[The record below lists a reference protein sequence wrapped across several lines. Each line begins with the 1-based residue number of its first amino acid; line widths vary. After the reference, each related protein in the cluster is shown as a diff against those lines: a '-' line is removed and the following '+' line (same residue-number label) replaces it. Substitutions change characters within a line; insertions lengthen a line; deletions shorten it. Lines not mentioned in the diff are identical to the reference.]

1 MFILYKYKTNCV
13 SFSVL
18 FYQSYIMSLSTL
30 LINIFLVLFIV
41 LGFFHYK
48 FSYWKFRGFV
58 TTRPRNP
65 LGDFY
70 DVGFRYHFVEKFG
83 VLYQKFKTKAKIIGT
98 YISVAPSLI
107 LIDLDL
113 IRIILVKDFHYFQ
126 DRGVYYNERDDPLT
140 AHLFA
145 IEGEKWR
152 RLRNSLSPTFTS
164 GRMKQMFFT
173 ISDKGGDLI
182 KYIENNHVKTQSSLS
197 TKDISQRFTA
207 EAIGS
212 CVFGLDVHALKS
224 TDVPDI
230 LHMAKETFDSTPL
243 TALYL
248 FFISTY
254 RSIARS
260 LRCRVFKKSVPDFFI
275 PLLGNTVKYREDNK
289 IFRNDFLNMV
299 MNLKNRGTIF
309 DDRPIDIGGK
319 INFIEMCAQ
328 SFIFFF
334 AGFETSSTAMA
345 FALYFLAKYPEV
357 QDKVRDEIKRVKQVH
372 NNEISYDAL
381 MEMTYLNQVFNETLR
396 LFPPVGSLI
405 RKALVDYK
413 IPDTDLII
421 PKGTLITI
429 PVYGIQRDPDIY
441 PDPDK
446 FDPNR
451 FAPETMQKRH
461 PYSFLPFGEGPRNC
475 IGMRFGQI
483 QSKYGMATIVDNF
496 EIRVNKKTQEPL
508 KIDLSTPN
516 MGAKGGIWLDVTKL

>member
-1 MFILYKYKTNCV
+1 MLNPA
-13 SFSVL
+13 L
-18 FYQSYIMSLSTL
+18 GYIL
-30 LINIFLVLFIV
+30 LILFII
-41 LGFFHYK
+41 LGFLHYK
-48 FSYWKFRGFV
+48 FSYWSYRGFES
-58 TTRPRNP
+58 TKPWNP

-83 VLYQKFKTKAKIIGT
+83 VLYQKFKTKAKIFGT
-98 YISVAPSLI
+98 YISIAPSLI
-107 LIDLDL
+107 VTDLDL
-113 IRIILVKDFHYFQ
+113 LRIILVKDFQYFQ
-126 DRGVYYNERDDPLT
+126 DRGVYFNEKDDPLS

-152 RLRNSLSPTFTS
+152 RLRNSLSSSFTS
-164 GRMKQMFFT
+164 GRIKKMFFI
-173 ISDKGGDLI
+173 ISDKGQDLI
-182 KYIENNHVKTQSSLS
+182 KYISDNYVSKQMTLSS
-197 TKDISQRFTA
+197 KDISQRFTA
-207 EAIGS
+207 EVIGS
-212 CVFGLDVHALKS
+212 CVFGLDVNALKS

-254 RSIARS
+254 RSLARS
-260 LRCRVFKKSVPDFFI
+260 LKCRIFKTSVREFFI
-275 PLLGNTVKYREDNK
+275 PLLSNTVKHREENN

-309 DDRPIDIGGK
+309 DDKPIDEAGK
-319 INFIEMCAQ
+319 ISFIEMCAQ

-345 FALYFLAKYPEV
+345 FALYFIAKYPNV
-357 QDKVRDEIKRVKQVH
+357 QVKVREEVKRIKQLH

-381 MEMTYLNQVFNETLR
+381 MKMTYLNQVFNETLR
-396 LFPPVGSLI
+396 LYPPVGSLI

-413 IPDTDLII
+413 IPETELVI

-429 PVYGIQRDPDIY
+429 PVYGIQRDPEIY
-441 PDPDK
+441 PEPDTFDPD
-446 FDPNR
+446 R
-451 FAPETMQKRH
+451 FALEAVQKRH

-483 QSKYGMATIVDNF
+483 QSKYGLATIIDNF
-496 EIRVNKKTQEPL
+496 EISINAKTQEPL

-516 MGAKGGIWLDVTKL
+516 MGAKGGIWLDITKI

>member
-1 MFILYKYKTNCV
+1 MI
-13 SFSVL
+13 SPVL
-18 FYQSYIMSLSTL
+18 IYVL
-30 LINIFLVLFIV
+30 LVLFIIA
-41 LGFFHYK
+41 GFFHYK
-48 FSYWKFRGFV
+48 FCYWSLRGFV
-58 TTRPRNP
+58 STRPWNP

-83 VLYQKFKTKAKIIGT
+83 VLYQKFKTKAKIFGT
-98 YISVAPSLI
+98 YISVAPSLVVT
-107 LIDLDL
+107 DLDL
-113 IRIILVKDFHYFQ
+113 VRTILVKDFQYFQ

-182 KYIENNHVKTQSSLS
+182 KYVTENHVNKQMMLE

-212 CVFGLDVHALKS
+212 CVFGLDVYALKS
-224 TDVPDI
+224 TAVPDI

-254 RSIARS
+254 RSLARS
-260 LRCRVFKKSVPDFFI
+260 LRCRIFKRSVREFFI
-275 PLLGNTVKYREDNK
+275 PLLGNTVKHREDK
-289 IFRNDFLNMV
+289 QIFRNDFLNMV

-309 DDRPIDIGGK
+309 DDKPINDAGK
-319 INFIEMCAQ
+319 ITFLEMCAQ

-345 FALYFLAKYPEV
+345 FALYFLAKYPKV
-357 QDKVRDEIKRVKQVH
+357 QDNVRDEVKRVKQQH
-372 NNEISYDAL
+372 NNEITYDAL

-396 LFPPVGSLI
+396 LYPPVGALI

-413 IPDTDLII
+413 VPDTDLII
-421 PKGTLITI
+421 PGGTLITI
-429 PVYGIQRDPDIY
+429 PVYGIQRDPEIY
-441 PDPDK
+441 HDPETFDPD
-446 FDPNR
+446 R
-451 FAPETMQKRH
+451 FTAEAMQKRH
-461 PYSFLPFGEGPRNC
+461 PYAFLPFGEGPRNC

-483 QSKYGMATIVDNF
+483 QSKYGLATIVDNF
-496 EIRVNKKTQEPL
+496 RIGVNARTQEPL
-508 KIDLSTPN
+508 RIDLSTPN
-516 MGAKGGIWLDVTKL
+516 MGAKGGIWLDITKL

>member
-1 MFILYKYKTNCV
+1 MI
-13 SFSVL
+13 SPL
-18 FYQSYIMSLSTL
+18 FGY
-30 LINIFLVLFIV
+30 IFLIIFIV

-48 FSYWKFRGFV
+48 FSYWSDRGFES
-58 TTRPRNP
+58 TKPWNP

-83 VLYQKFKTKAKIIGT
+83 ILYQKFKTKAKIFGT
-98 YISVAPSLI
+98 YISIAPSLI
-107 LIDLDL
+107 VTDLDL
-113 IRIILVKDFHYFQ
+113 LRTILVKDFQYFQ
-126 DRGVYYNERDDPLT
+126 DRGVYYNEKDDPLT

-173 ISDKGGDLI
+173 ISDKGQDLT
-182 KYIENNHVKTQSSLS
+182 KYILDHYVSKQITLSS
-197 TKDISQRFTA
+197 KDISQRFTA

-212 CVFGLDVHALKS
+212 CVFGLDVNALKS

-254 RSIARS
+254 RSLARS
-260 LRCRVFKKSVPDFFI
+260 LKCRIFKTSVREFFI
-275 PLLGNTVKYREDNK
+275 PLLANTVQHREENK

-309 DDRPIDIGGK
+309 DDKPIDEGGK
-319 INFIEMCAQ
+319 ISFIELCAQ

-345 FALYFLAKYPEV
+345 FALYFLAKYPDV
-357 QDKVRDEIKRVKQVH
+357 QDKVRDEVKRVKQLH

-396 LFPPVGSLI
+396 LYPPVGSLL

-413 IPDTDLII
+413 VPDTDLII
-421 PKGTLITI
+421 PKGMLITV

-441 PDPDK
+441 PEPDK
-446 FDPNR
+446 FDPDR
-451 FAPETMQKRH
+451 FAPEAIQKRH
-461 PYSFLPFGEGPRNC
+461 PYAFLPFGEGPRNC

-483 QSKYGMATIVDNF
+483 QTKYGLATIIDNF
-496 EIRVNKKTQEPL
+496 KIIVNSKTQEPL
-508 KIDLSTPN
+508 KIDRSTPN
-516 MGAKGGIWLDVTKL
+516 MGAKGGIWLDITKL